1 MSDNN
6 LLNMDDLAD
15 IFAQLNDIE
24 EAPKA
29 QSDEEPSPEELA
41 SQRRYEEIIKKH
53 KHDNNQ

>member
-6 LLNMDDLAD
+6 LLNMDDLAE
-15 IFAQLNDIE
+15 IFSQFNDIE
-24 EAPKA
+24 EVPADQA
-29 QSDEEPSPEELA
+29 SEELSPEELA

>member
-15 IFAQLNDIE
+15 IFAQFNDIE
-24 EAPKA
+24 EVPAA
-29 QSDEEPSPEELA
+29 QASEELSPEELA